1 MMSFR
6 TIKICWLVILSF
18 ACGVSYSQISVPENR
33 KIIKLFEEAKMAYQK
48 GQNAQSVNFLD
59 QILQI
64 DPGYLDAYLMKSD
77 IYQETDSVALQHK
90 ALLAALKINPEKQPK
105 LYYLLGKTSYRMGL
119 YRDAYEAFNNYLA
132 RTDEKAPFYANAKNG
147 LEKCTNALSLL
158 THPVEFKCVNL
169 GDAINSDDDE
179 YWPSLTVDGNTLI
192 FTRLVGAR
200 KSDLNR
206 RVMAQ
211 EDFYTSTKVDG
222 VWTPSK
228 PLVGLNTDYNEGAQ
242 SVSTDGKLIFFTA
255 CTRSDGYGSCDIY
268 FSRNRNGVWS
278 TPQNA
283 GAPVNSSA
291 WESQPS
297 ISANGETLYFVS
309 NRPGGKGGMDIWKCD
324 LKGFSEGGKP
334 DWSTPVNLGDSI
346 NTPGNEISPF
356 IHSDGKTLYF
366 ASDFWPG
373 LGGYDIFYS
382 RQKKDNQWTRP
393 RNMGYPINTYKDEQ
407 GLVVDAAGKNAYY
420 SSDRPGSKGMDIYSF
435 ELYKGARP
443 GPVSYIKGKVV
454 DEDSGQPLCAKVEL
468 IDVENP
474 KSVIKSESCWDKGE
488 FVMCLPLG
496 KEYAF
501 NVSKEGY
508 LFYSENFEL
517 KEKTDIIDPYIL
529 DIKLKKI
536 KVGGFVVLKNVF
548 FETDSYELKPESKAE
563 LQKLIEFLNQN
574 PTVAI
579 EISGHTD
586 TVGTEDYNLKLSKSR
601 AEAVYNYLID
611 NNIDAARMTYA
622 GYGFSKPMSTND
634 TPEGRALNRRTEFRV
649 VRK

>member
-1 MMSFR
+1 MLNLR
-6 TIKICWLVILSF
+6 YIKAFGLIILF
-18 ACGVSYSQISVPENR
+18 SVCKLTYGQKTTSDQH
-33 KIIKLFEEAKMAYQK
+33 KIARLFDLAKAAYQK
-48 GQNAQSVNFLD
+48 SQNAQSIDFLD
-59 QILQI
+59 QILEI
-64 DPGYLDAYLMKSD
+64 DSCYLDAYLMKSD
-77 IYQETDSVALQHK
+77 VFQEMDSVALQRK
-90 ALLAALKINPEKQPK
+90 AILGALKINPEKQPK
-105 LYYLLGKTSYRMGL
+105 LYYLLGKISYRMGL
-119 YRDAYEAFNNYLA
+119 YQNAYEAFKEYLL
-132 RTDEKAPFYANAKNG
+132 RTDEKASFYEKAKTS

-158 THPVEFKCVNL
+158 THPVEFNCVGL

-179 YWPSLTVDGNTLI
+179 YWPSLTVDGNTII

-206 RVMAQ
+206 HVMAQ
-211 EDFYTSTKVDG
+211 EDFYTSTKING
-222 VWTPSK
+222 VWQPSK
-228 PLVGLNTDYNEGAQ
+228 PLTALNTAYNEGAQ
-242 SVSTDGKLIFFTA
+242 SVSSDGKLIFFTA
-255 CTRSDGYGSCDIY
+255 CTRNDGYGSCDIY
-268 FSRNRNGVWS
+268 FSRNTDGVWS
-278 TPQNA
+278 VPQNA
-283 GAPVNSSA
+283 GTPVNSSA

-324 LKGFSEGGKP
+324 LKGFSEWGKP
-334 DWSTPVNLGDSI
+334 IWSTAVNLGDSI
-346 NTPGNEISPF
+346 NTSGNEISPF

-366 ASDFWPG
+366 ASDYWPG

-382 RQKKDNQWTRP
+382 RRKNENDWTKP

-420 SSDRPGSKGMDIYSF
+420 SSNRPGSKGMDIYTF
-435 ELYKGARP
+435 KLYKDARP

-454 DEDSGQPLCAKVEL
+454 DEDSGKPLCAKVEL

-474 KSVIKSESCWDKGE
+474 KSVIKGESCSGKGE

-517 KEKTDIIDPYIL
+517 KEKTDIIDPFIL

-548 FETDSYELKPESKAE
+548 FETDSYKLKPESKAE

-574 PTVAI
+574 PSVAI

-586 TVGTEDYNLKLSKSR
+586 NVGTEEYNLKLSKSR
-601 AEAVYNYLID
+601 AQAVYNYLID
-611 NNIDAARMTYA
+611 NRIDVSRMTHA
-622 GYGFSKPMSTND
+622 GYGFSKPMSTNE
-634 TPEGRALNRRTEFRV
+634 TAEGRALNRRTEFKV